1 MENPLQLKIHR
12 QVYGRLLDR
21 RVTFAQILKDN
32 EAGYDLTSAI
42 FNLHSSH
49 GGSPHVRDIAID
61 YQTVSFDITT
71 MTGSF
76 ESSAVVEF
84 YYSCDNMNSEITD
97 HSRWGV
103 TYNKSNDTFNFE
115 PPDHW
120 ELDN

>member
-12 QVYGRLLDR
+12 QVYGRMLDR
-21 RVTFAQILKDN
+21 HVTFAQILKEN
-32 EAGYDLTSAI
+32 EAGYDLTGAI

-61 YQTVSFDITT
+61 YDTVSFDITT

-84 YYSCDNMNSEITD
+84 YYSCADMNNEITD
-97 HSRWGV
+97 NSRWAV
-103 TYNKSNDTFNFE
+103 TFDKDSCTFEFE
-115 PPDHW
+115 SPQLW
-120 ELDN
+120 KLDN